1 MGFETTH
8 QSAATAWTCGYS
20 FLSSGSGDRVTCHSV
35 LSNGSSV
42 TQNRVNPIAAQG
54 IRIFTHAVSLSL

>member
-20 FLSSGSGDRVTCHSV
+20 FLSSGS
-35 LSNGSSV
+35 SV

-54 IRIFTHAVSLSL
+54 IRIFTLAVSISL